1 MDGVLGNIDTD
12 HIPEVQT
19 ASHVAGGDDRAKDLR
34 PGQTIRFE
42 FGAPDNWV
50 TMHIERIEPFDKMLI
65 LFGKNN
71 GYQDDYSFRPEDLVE
86 VLDGK

>member
-12 HIPEVQT
+12 HIPEPQPKPETVLGV
-19 ASHVAGGDDRAKDLR
+19 SVKDLR

-42 FGAPDNWV
+42 FGVPDNWV
-50 TMHIERIEPFDKMLI
+50 TMHIERIEPFDKMLT

-71 GYQDDYSFRPEDLVE
+71 GYQDDYSFRPEDVVE
-86 VLDGK
+86 VIKNG